1 MLSSRLA
8 VGRGVGEGKGTGKRE
23 KGNDESGKYLV
34 DPVSLLGPDL

>member
-23 KGNDESGKYLV
+23 KGKRKREMMSQESIWLIQ
-34 DPVSLLGPDL
+34 

>member
-8 VGRGVGEGKGTGKRE
+8 VGRGVGEGKGKGKRE